1 MRFGRRWPA
10 AQPSHIQAMLPHMT
24 DEDRKRLRETVLAEL
39 ERRKRLLRQA
49 EDRLAEHPAD
59 AAEERP
65 VPEAR
70 DA

>member
-1 MRFGRRWPA
+1 
-10 AQPSHIQAMLPHMT
+10 MLPHMT

-39 ERRKRLLRQA
+39 ERRKTLLRQA

-59 AAEERP
+59 ATEERP
-65 VPEAR
+65 VSEVR